1 MSERLSAHQGVRY
14 SQTLV
19 SVDEYKNGRATSGV
33 WYRKRRGPLLF
44 SPVSRSLLITL
55 ARLSFAAIFFTDQ

>member
-19 SVDEYKNGRATSGV
+19 SVDEYKNSRVTSGAR
-33 WYRKRRGPLLF
+33 YRKRRGPLLF
-44 SPVSRSLLITL
+44 SPVSRSFLISL
-55 ARLSFAAIFFTDQ
+55 VAHPRPPAIVLTD